1 MKEKNDSKKDYLK
14 FRQVQS
20 TSTQLRIDKII
31 EKELIKRYNSKYG
44 FFLKIK
50 DKLFGLP
57 KGFNKIKK

>member
-31 EKELIKRYNSKYG
+31 EKELIKRYSSKYG